1 MKKSKIFVIFVSLLN
16 LSLLLFLTTR
26 FTMLPRVKAES
37 SGEDP
42 FYAVQDRF
50 NKVSAE
56 VLPSIVEIDVESF
69 QSKDDTGPIPWED
82 FFDLPEGEAPEDKDF
97 RTYGLGSGILV
108 RQDGNLY
115 YALTNYHVTGDAA
128 ELSVSLE
135 DGRVFEGN
143 LIGTDERKDL
153 ALVSF
158 ISEEPLPIARLGDS
172 DKLRVGDWVLA
183 MGSPLGYKSSVT
195 FGIISALGRMDS
207 PDGNINDFIQTD
219 AAINQGN
226 SGGAL
231 VSMQGE
237 IVGINTWIST
247 STGGNMGLGFSIP
260 INNAKKNIED
270 FIQYGSIQYGWLGV
284 SIGDLNDFI
293 AEEYHFDGINGVLV
307 YQVFS
312 HSPAEAAGIEPGDL
326 IISINGNEAISRK
339 ALTYMIGELYP
350 GEIADFEVYRDGI
363 IQTFRAEIEKR
374 GDENSLG
381 QLSPQAWPGISLLPL
396 NKKVQEALDL
406 EGDLIGVM
414 VDQVFPQTAFQKA
427 GVLSG
432 DIIKSVNNEEV
443 QTMNDF
449 YQLIRT
455 KGPIIEVIVERLDE
469 GQIYTYLI
477 ERDRK

>member
-1 MKKSKIFVIFVSLLN
+1 MKKSKIFIILISMLN
-16 LSLLLFLTTR
+16 LSLLLFLSTR
-26 FTMLPRVKAES
+26 LSLLPEVKAES
-37 SGEDP
+37 EGNDP
-42 FYAVQDRF
+42 FYTVQDRF

-69 QSKDDTGPIPWED
+69 QSKDDSGPIPWED
-82 FFDLPEGEAPEDKDF
+82 FFDLPEGETPEDKDF

-108 RQDGNLY
+108 RQSGNIY

-135 DGRVFEGN
+135 DGRVFEGT

-158 ISEEPLPIARLGDS
+158 VSEETLPIARLGDS
-172 DKLRVGDWVLA
+172 DNLRVGDWVLA

-237 IVGINTWIST
+237 IMGVNTWIST

-260 INNAKKNIED
+260 INNAKKNIDD
-270 FIQYGSIQYGWLGV
+270 FIEFGSIQYGWLGV
-284 SIGDLNDFI
+284 SIGDLNEFI
-293 AEEYHFDGINGVLV
+293 AEEYNFDDIHGVLV

-312 HSPAEAAGIEPGDL
+312 HSPAENAGIEPGDL
-326 IISINGNEAISRK
+326 ILSINGNEAVSRK
-339 ALTYMIGELYP
+339 ALTFMIGELYP
-350 GEIADFEVYRDGI
+350 GEKADFEIYRDGMV
-363 IQTFRAEIEKR
+363 QAFSAEIEKR
-374 GDENSLG
+374 GDESSLG

-406 EGDLIGVM
+406 DGDLVGVM
-414 VDQVFPQTAFQKA
+414 IDQVFPQTAFQRA

-443 QTMNDF
+443 ETMNDF
-449 YQLIRT
+449 YRLLRT
-455 KGPIIEVIVERLDE
+455 KGPIIELVVERLDE
-469 GQIYTYLI
+469 GQEYKYLI
-477 ERDRK
+477 EREMK

>member
-1 MKKSKIFVIFVSLLN
+1 MKKSRIFIILISLLN
-16 LSLLLFLTTR
+16 LSLLLFLVTR
-26 FTMLPRVKAES
+26 FSMIPAVKAES
-37 SGEDP
+37 GQEDP
-42 FYAVQDRF
+42 FFTVQDRF
-50 NKVSAE
+50 NRVSAE

-69 QSKDDTGPIPWED
+69 QSKDDSGPIPWED
-82 FFDLPEGEAPEDKDF
+82 FFDLPENQEPDEKDF

-108 RQDGNLY
+108 RQEGNTY
-115 YALTNYHVTGDAA
+115 YSLTNYHVTGDAA
-128 ELSVSLE
+128 ELTVSLE
-135 DGRVFEGN
+135 DGRVFEGT

-158 ISEEPLPIARLGDS
+158 ESEASLPIAQLGDS
-172 DKLRVGDWVLA
+172 DELRVGDWVLA

-247 STGGNMGLGFSIP
+247 STGGNMGLAFSIP
-260 INNAKKNIED
+260 INNAKKNIDD
-270 FIQYGSIQYGWLGV
+270 FIQFGSIQYGWLGV

-293 AEEYHFDGINGVLV
+293 IDDYRHFQTKGVLV

-312 HSPAEAAGIEPGDL
+312 NSPAEKAGIEPGDL
-326 IISINGNEAISRK
+326 ILSINGLEAVSRK
-339 ALTYMIGELYP
+339 ALTFMIGELYP
-350 GEIADFEVYRDGI
+350 GDIAEFEVYRDSTV
-363 IQTFRAEIEKR
+363 QTFKAEIEKR

-381 QLSPQAWPGISLLPL
+381 QLSPQAWPGITLLPL
-396 NKKVQEALDL
+396 NEKVQEALDL
-406 EGDLIGVM
+406 QVSLSGVM

-432 DIIKSVNNEEV
+432 DVLKSINNEEILSLD
-443 QTMNDF
+443 DF
-449 YQLIRT
+449 YRLLRT
-455 KGPIIEVIVERLDE
+455 KGPIIELKLERLDE
-469 GQIYTYLI
+469 GKEYTYLI
-477 ERDRK
+477 ERYKN